1 MLKNYL
7 KSAWRNIKK
16 NKGFFTLN
24 FIGLYVSVV
33 ACTLIALIILHEVSF
48 DTPADKDIHLYRV
61 VAQGST
67 STGEVYSAT
76 TQYPLAAAMR
86 AAMPEEKLISQIHYQ
101 GKDVVTV
108 GDKKFTEFNI
118 IFADSVFPRMFP
130 MQVKAGSL
138 QRALADPGFGILT
151 EKTAHRYF
159 GNTDPIGQRI
169 KVANLIDLQ
178 VAAVVADPPSN
189 THIPYSMLVPY
200 GNMNR
205 ALIGGFPID
214 SWSVTAEGYA
224 YIGLSGENKVKL
236 VEAQLASIAANHVEK
251 ESHKG
256 KMHYALQPL
265 QDIHFNQLYAAS
277 NIDYTIN
284 YKYLTLIGAIGLF
297 LILAACINYT
307 NLSTALAIKKSRE
320 VGVRKTMGATRPQLM
335 KQFFSET
342 FFLTGAVI
350 VAAAFSISLL
360 LPSLN
365 TFLDKNIPLHWFTL
379 KSALFLALLWITV
392 SLLSGIY
399 PAFILSGFN
408 PITALKN
415 KISAPKASAVTLRR
429 GLVAFQFL
437 TAQILIICAI
447 IVAKQMAF
455 IQSRPLGF
463 NKDQVLDLGL
473 ADNSY
478 QRQHSL
484 VERLSTLSGI
494 SSTSLSLGAPIT
506 NNRFGSEFNLKEK
519 YKTQPLSVNIIT
531 ADRGYLRTYGLQML
545 TGRWFDE
552 KDESLTAPSIPDSL
566 RRYAVVLN
574 EAAIRRLGFASP
586 EEALGK
592 YVTFGLNDLSAP
604 IVGVVKDY
612 NVASLR
618 ENVKPVLIVQYP
630 SLYYNIGIK
639 FAGGYSTATLSA
651 VEKIWNS
658 VYPEQIFET
667 DFLDQHVASL
677 YKDDR
682 RTQQLFYIF
691 TLLSIAINILGLIGL
706 LSFMIEQKT
715 KEIGIRK
722 VLGATVQDISF
733 ILSKDFL
740 RLIVIAFLIAAPIAG
755 YLMNKWLQ
763 DFAYRTNMSWW
774 VFATAVLS
782 ILVVTCLAVGFQ
794 TIKAAVANPVKSLR
808 SE

>member
-1 MLKNYL
+1 
-7 KSAWRNIKK
+7 
-16 NKGFFTLN
+16 
-24 FIGLYVSVV
+24 
-33 ACTLIALIILHEVSF
+33 
-48 DTPADKDIHLYRV
+48 
-61 VAQGST
+61 
-67 STGEVYSAT
+67 
-76 TQYPLAAAMR
+76 
-86 AAMPEEKLISQIHYQ
+86 
-101 GKDVVTV
+101 
-108 GDKKFTEFNI
+108 
-118 IFADSVFPRMFP
+118 
-130 MQVKAGSL
+130 
-138 QRALADPGFGILT
+138 
-151 EKTAHRYF
+151 
-159 GNTDPIGQRI
+159 
-169 KVANLIDLQ
+169 
-178 VAAVVADPPSN
+178 
-189 THIPYSMLVPY
+189 MLVPY
-200 GNMNR
+200 RNMNR

-214 SWSVTAEGYA
+214 SWSVTADGYV
-224 YIGLSGENKVKL
+224 YIGLSNESKVRQ
-236 VEAQLASIAANHVEK
+236 VESQLASIAANNVDK
-251 ESHKG
+251 ESHRG
-256 KMHYALQPL
+256 KMHYSLQPL

-277 NIDYTIN
+277 NISYTIN
-284 YKYLTLIGAIGLF
+284 YKYLTLVGAIGLF

-365 TFLDKNIPLHWFTL
+365 AFLDKSIPLNWLTF
-379 KSALFLALLWITV
+379 KSGLFLSLLWIIV

-399 PAFILSGFN
+399 PAFVLSGFN

-415 KISAPKASAVTLRR
+415 RISAPKASAVTLRR

-447 IVAKQMAF
+447 VVAKQMAF
-455 IQSRPLGF
+455 VQSRPLGF
-463 NKDQVLDLGL
+463 NKDKVLDMGL
-473 ADNSY
+473 ADNKY
-478 QRQHSL
+478 QRQRSL
-484 VERLSTLSGI
+484 VDRLSTLSSI
-494 SSTSLSLGAPIT
+494 SSVSLSLGAPIT
-506 NNRFGSEFNLKEK
+506 NNHFGSEFNLKEK
-519 YKTQPLSVNIIT
+519 YKTQPLPVKIIT
-531 ADRGYLRTYGLQML
+531 ADRGYLKTYGLQML

-552 KDESLTAPSIPDSL
+552 KDESLTAPTIPDSL
-566 RRYAVVLN
+566 RRYSVVLN
-574 EAAIRRLGFASP
+574 EQAVHRLGFASP
-586 EEALGK
+586 GEALGK

-604 IVGVVKDY
+604 IIGVVKNY

-618 ENVKPVLIVQYP
+618 ENVGPVLIVQYP
-630 SLYYNIGIK
+630 NLYYNIGIK
-639 FAGGYSTATLSA
+639 FTGDYSTATLAS
-651 VEKIWNS
+651 VEKVWNS

-667 DFLDQHVASL
+667 DFLDEHVASL

-691 TLLSIAINILGLIGL
+691 TLLSIAINVLGLIGL

-733 ILSKDFL
+733 ILSRDFL

-763 DFAYRTNMSWW
+763 DFAYRTSLSWW
-774 VFATAVLS
+774 VFAVAVLS
-782 ILVVTCLAVGFQ
+782 ILTVTCLAVGFQ

-808 SE
+808 TE